1 MKISRR
7 QIRKL
12 IKEEIKSHND
22 LEAFF
27 SLLYAAQY
35 INKYSGF
42 INNAWFKW
50 INQNHPDEYGSDEY
64 RRMSRGYAKF
74 TNELERLDSYLMTQL
89 TDIEGEIG
97 PVSLNA
103 RGDMRSIETEAY
115 DGALI
120 EFQEGPFKGVEEIAK
135 MINVQTPIG
144 ISVMD
149 AFVHLEKRTMS
160 YHGKFAIEGSTQRFV
175 DLMNDDDVLLFMDG
189 ISK

>member
-1 MKISRR
+1 MKITRR
-7 QIRKL
+7 QLRKL

-27 SLLYAAQY
+27 SLLYATQY
-35 INKYSGF
+35 ISRYNGS
-42 INNAWFKW
+42 INSARWRVDQW
-50 INQNHPDEYGSDEY
+50 ADEEA
-64 RRMSRGYAKF
+64 SRGYAKF
-74 TNELERLDSYLMTQL
+74 TNALERLDSYLMTQM

-97 PVSLNA
+97 PVTLIH

-120 EFQEGPFKGVEEIAK
+120 DFQEGPFKGVEEIAK

-144 ISVMD
+144 MSVME
-149 AFVHLEKRTMS
+149 ALIHLEKRTMS
-160 YHGKFAIEGSTQRFV
+160 YHGKFAIEGAAQRFV

>member
-35 INKYSGF
+35 VSRYNGSINS
-42 INNAWFKW
+42 AWHEWLKL
-50 INQNHPDEYGSDEY
+50 NQEDNSEY
-64 RRMSRGYAKF
+64 RRMGRGYGKF
-74 TNELERLDSYLMTQL
+74 TNALERLDSYLATQL

-97 PVSLNA
+97 PVSLSA

-135 MINVQTPIG
+135 MINIQTPIG

-149 AFVHLEKRTMS
+149 ALVHLEKRTMN
-160 YHGKFAIEGSTQRFV
+160 YAGKFAIKGAAQRFV
-175 DLMNDDDVLLFMDG
+175 DLMNDDDVLLFMDE